1 VIAREIVDDLT
12 AALAE
17 FEAVATAL
25 EEGADSNLPASLD
38 S

>member
-17 FEAVATAL
+17 FEVVVAAL
-25 EEGADSNLPASLD
+25 EGTGAADPA
-38 S
+38 